1 MSDKIKLSEL
11 QLQQIEDATLQAY
24 PNEMCGFLT
33 AEDFIPVTNISDRP
47 QESFKIDSVDYI
59 KWYKQTIAI
68 VHSHTRE
75 TRKAELFDLRTPS
88 YADYVGQKKTAKPW
102 LIVGCEGMSVSDP
115 IQFPRVRSNVYIGR
129 RFQWF
134 LNDCYNLV
142 QDFYWFELGIDLPEA
157 KITPDYDKLRVFDG
171 IFDIYLEEYGFAEV
185 PYEEL
190 KENDLV
196 LLDNGGFQ
204 SNHLG
209 IYTKGQIL
217 HQGLVSVSVPF
228 ETYIGRIK
236 KVLRY
241 VKD

>member
-1 MSDKIKLSEL
+1 MSDRIELSDL
-11 QLQQIEDATLQAY
+11 QLKKIEEETFRVY

-33 AEDFIPVTNISDRP
+33 AEDFIPVTNISDHP
-47 QESFKIDSVDYI
+47 EDSFKIDAADYI
-59 KWYKQTIAI
+59 KLYKDAIAI

-75 TRKAELFDLRTPS
+75 RTKTELFDLRTPS
-88 YADYVGQKKTAKPW
+88 YADYLSQKKTGKPW
-102 LIVGCEGMSVSDP
+102 LIVGCEGMSVSSP
-115 IQFPRVRSNVYIGR
+115 VQFPRVRSNEYIGR

-157 KITPDYDKLRVFDG
+157 KITPDYYKMRVFDG
-171 IFDIYLEEYGFAEV
+171 IFDVYIEEYGFKEV
-185 PYEEL
+185 PYETL
-190 KENDLV
+190 QENDLV
-196 LLDNGGFQ
+196 LLDNGGFE

-217 HQGLVSVSVPF
+217 HQGLLSVSVPF
-228 ETYIGRIK
+228 ETFIGRIK